1 LEENDV
7 KNEQIHL
14 VRDVLDHLM
23 IDKKDD
29 SMGRVDGMVIV
40 DEEGKQPKVLE
51 LQGGIVVLGERLG
64 KRIGRWVRLAAM
76 KWGLVRGKRTR
87 VAWKDVRWIE
97 IEVKVDVDGDQT
109 PALEWEH
116 WLGENVISKL
126 PRSK

>member
-1 LEENDV
+1 M

-29 SMGRVDGMVIV
+29 PMGRIDGMVIV

-51 LQGGIVVLGERLG
+51 LQGGIVVLGDRLG

-76 KWGLVRGKRTR
+76 KWGLRRGERTR

-116 WLGENVISKL
+116 WLGEKVIAKL

>member
-1 LEENDV
+1 V

-29 SMGRVDGMVIV
+29 PMGRVDGIVIAV
-40 DEEGKQPKVLE
+40 EEGERPRVVE
-51 LQGGIVVLGERLG
+51 LQGGMVVLGNRLG
-64 KRIGRWVRLAAM
+64 ERIGRWIRLAAM
-76 KWGLVRGKRTR
+76 RWGLVRGKRTR
-87 VAWKDVRWIE
+87 VAWKEVRWIE
-97 IEVKVDVDGDQT
+97 IEVKEDVEGNQT

-116 WLGENVISKL
+116 WLGEKVIAKL